1 MIIYVPKIICY
12 MFTVIHKAM
21 WKWRREMSKT
31 QFTSSGLR
39 DLLFV
44 VRPMKLVNSKDE
56 GLPGGFLLPS
66 KLVQCSQTCSHRFSL
81 FVPSLTYILNTSP
94 LPRHKH
100 QNSVVPA
107 FSKTGSCSLKLVSQ
121 NPSLGNPQRLLPK
134 SRNGIGEPRVFFVS
148 VYHNVH
154 KVPQCI

>member
-1 MIIYVPKIICY
+1 
-12 MFTVIHKAM
+12 
-21 WKWRREMSKT
+21 MSKT
-31 QFTSSGLR
+31 QFTSSRLR

-44 VRPMKLVNSKDE
+44 VPPMKLVNSKDE
-56 GLPGGFLLPS
+56 ALLGGFLLPF
-66 KLVQCSQTCSHRFSL
+66 KIVQCSQTCSHRFLL

-94 LPRHKH
+94 LPHHKH

-134 SRNGIGEPRVFFVS
+134 SRNGIGAILLEKPSPGSFLCLFIIS
-148 VYHNVH
+148 Y
-154 KVPQCI
+154 PDLTLSLEM